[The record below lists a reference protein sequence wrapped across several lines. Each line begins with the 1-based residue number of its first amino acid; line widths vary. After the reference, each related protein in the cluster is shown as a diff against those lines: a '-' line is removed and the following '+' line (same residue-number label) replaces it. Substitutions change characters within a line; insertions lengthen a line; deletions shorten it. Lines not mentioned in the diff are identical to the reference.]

1 MLEDRGVI
9 ENKAFEDR
17 TFPFD
22 LASTP
27 SPFQH
32 GDKRRVIFVTNRG
45 PIEHHFAED
54 GTPVAQCGAGGVV
67 SGLLC
72 AARGRPVSW
81 ISVAMT
87 DADRAL
93 ARPSG
98 DAVVA
103 ASCGMEDLT
112 ARLVYIPAKT
122 FSRYYDSVSNRLL
135 WFAQHGL
142 SHAHIAASPTIRQH
156 WERGYVAVNRALADA
171 VLVDLD
177 ASGGG
182 DTPIMFHDYHLYLA
196 PKMVRDR
203 APNVR
208 MQHFIHIPWP
218 APEEWASAPDD
229 MVRAIYEG
237 LIAND
242 VIGLQT
248 RRDVAHFLA
257 GVRRHL
263 PEACVSR
270 DDATVWWEGRQIAVR
285 AYPIALTKE
294 AVEEDANAP
303 EALEQVEHIREQFHL
318 DGGRKLIVRVDRVE
332 PAKNIVRGF
341 QAYERMLGLHPE
353 LRGRVTMLALLVPSR
368 ESLPEYR
375 RYAARVREVIEA
387 INARFGTDD
396 WQPVVALF
404 GNDRARALACMRHYD
419 VLLVNSLADGMN
431 LVVKEGVLLNRRN
444 GVLVLSERAGAYG
457 QLERGALGIAPKDV
471 AATADALY
479 TALEMPTA
487 DRIALAQAARAA
499 LEEETASRW
508 LSRQLK
514 DLLAVTN
521 RRRERHEQREEAEK
535 AETPMLALDR
545 LLHEE
550 RAAVRVR
557 LPDREQRHAHPVP
570 AVPPG
575 GPYRPSRRPLA
586 VADLLNGDPLPL
598 PLPNYDADPRD
609 AAE

>member
-1 MLEDRGVI
+1 MLKDRGAI
-9 ENKAFEDR
+9 ENKAFGNR
-17 TFPFD
+17 AFSFD
-22 LASTP
+22 MASTP
-27 SPFQH
+27 SPFPH
-32 GDKRRVIFVTNRG
+32 GDERRVLFVTNRG

-54 GTPVAQCGAGGVV
+54 GTPVAHCGAGGVV

-72 AARGRPVSW
+72 AARGRPISW

-122 FSRYYDSVSNRLL
+122 FARYYNSVSNRLL

-142 SHAHIAASPTIRQH
+142 PHTRIAASPTTRQH

-171 VLVDLD
+171 VLADLG
-177 ASGGG
+177 ASDDGGGSGG
-182 DTPIMFHDYHLYLA
+182 DTSIMFHDYHLYLA

-203 APNVR
+203 APNAR

-218 APEEWASAPDD
+218 APQEWAHVPED

-248 RRDVAHFLA
+248 QRDVVHFLA
-257 GVRRHL
+257 GVRRYL
-263 PEACVSR
+263 PGAYISR
-270 DDATVWWEGRQIAVR
+270 DDAMVWWEGRRIAVR

-303 EALEQVEHIREQFHL
+303 EALEQVERIREQFHL
-318 DGGRKLIVRVDRVE
+318 DDGRKLIVRVDRVE

-368 ESLPEYR
+368 DSLAEYR
-375 RYAARVREVIEA
+375 RYATRVREVIEA
-387 INARFGTDD
+387 INVRFGTDD
-396 WQPVVALF
+396 WQPIVALF

-419 VLLVNSLADGMN
+419 VLLVN
-431 LVVKEGVLLNRRN
+431 
-444 GVLVLSERAGAYG
+444 
-457 QLERGALGIAPKDV
+457 
-471 AATADALY
+471 
-479 TALEMPTA
+479 
-487 DRIALAQAARAA
+487 
-499 LEEETASRW
+499 
-508 LSRQLK
+508 
-514 DLLAVTN
+514 
-521 RRRERHEQREEAEK
+521 
-535 AETPMLALDR
+535 
-545 LLHEE
+545 
-550 RAAVRVR
+550 
-557 LPDREQRHAHPVP
+557 
-570 AVPPG
+570 
-575 GPYRPSRRPLA
+575 
-586 VADLLNGDPLPL
+586 
-598 PLPNYDADPRD
+598 
-609 AAE
+609 